1 MAHTFRLEMDFE
13 FINCRCVD
21 AATKTLAQMRTGFE
35 NRPRLTFHETIERTQ
50 SAVFELG
57 IPDGRV
63 VFRRHSEVG
72 WSIISVYREGAPIMD
87 AVFKVVEGTD
97 EIGPDWKVADSQ
109 VFGGTVYHLLS
120 YGGPSH

>member
-1 MAHTFRLEMDFE
+1 MAHAFPREIKAQ
-13 FINCRCVD
+13 FINCRCAD
-21 AATKTLAQMRTGFE
+21 AATKTPVQMRTGFE